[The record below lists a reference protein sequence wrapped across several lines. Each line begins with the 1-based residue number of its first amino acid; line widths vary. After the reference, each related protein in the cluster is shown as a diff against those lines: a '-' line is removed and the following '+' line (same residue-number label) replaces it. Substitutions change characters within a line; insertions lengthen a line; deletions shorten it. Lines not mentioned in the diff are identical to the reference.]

1 MEPTR
6 NFQAMRGRTTCAYL
20 ASRGFTLVE
29 LLVAIAII
37 GILIAILLPA
47 VQAAR
52 ESGRRIT
59 CSNKLKQI
67 GLAMQEFNND
77 RGRLPNADMY
87 EPGTTALNTPSAFV
101 QILPYLDQQP
111 LYERF
116 DLSKDMTFG
125 PNKEAGSTT
134 LDVFCCPSMVV
145 LPIAP
150 QPSPGWS
157 SYAVCTGSAYSHF
170 SNADDSEIYNGAIVG
185 KKLARVKTTS
195 VGMISSMDGSS
206 YTFLAGDMDYGLAN
220 IGARTGSSV
229 EIGGSTRWA
238 EGYALQSQGSTAGV
252 FNADRIATQVNL
264 WEWNTFRSDHPGGVN
279 MVMVDGSVHFIQ
291 EMIST
296 ETLRR
301 LAKRNDGKPVDAFD

>member
-1 MEPTR
+1 MESKLFSHNDRRRITR
-6 NFQAMRGRTTCAYL
+6 ACVA
-20 ASRGFTLVE
+20 ARGFTLVE

-77 RGRLPNADMY
+77 HGRLPNADMFR
-87 EPGTTALNTPSAFV
+87 PGTTTLNRVGAFV
-101 QILPYLDQQP
+101 HLLPYLDQQP
-111 LYERF
+111 LFEQF
-116 DLSKDMTFG
+116 DFSKDMAVS
-125 PNKEAGSTT
+125 PNKEAASTI

-170 SNADDSEIYNGAIVG
+170 TNWQDPEIYNGAIVDS
-185 KKLARVKTTS
+185 KLARVKTTS
-195 VGMISSMDGSS
+195 VGGISGMDGSA

-220 IGARTGSSV
+220 IGERTGSSV
-229 EIGGSTRWA
+229 ETAGSTRWA
-238 EGYALQSQGSTAGV
+238 DGYPLSSQGSTAGV
-252 FNADRIATQVNL
+252 FNADRIATQANL

-291 EMIST
+291 ETIST